1 VADYVDRN
9 QPLPHELQLAVRCN
23 QWNTLPNAGG
33 LLDQPVGLIEKMT
46 VSLNYYNALTAWKNR
61 DKTKDTE
68 FVKQHPCD
76 WAIVQHV
83 MELRS
88 HG

>member
-1 VADYVDRN
+1 VADYVEKN
-9 QPLPHELQLAVRCN
+9 QPLPRELQLAFRCN
-23 QWNTLPNAGG
+23 QWNTLPNPGG
-33 LLDQPVGLIEKMT
+33 LLDQPAGLIEKMT

-61 DKTKDTE
+61 DKTKDSE
-68 FVKQHPCD
+68 FVKQHPYD
-76 WAIVQHV
+76 WAMVQHV